1 LYDNIRFLAGSD
13 EMDSSSFLMFLSE
26 IMMLTEDMIKYF
38 YENIHGGVEVW
49 YKVRVGEDS
58 KLQR

>member
-1 LYDNIRFLAGSD
+1 
-13 EMDSSSFLMFLSE
+13 MFLSE

-49 YKVRVGEDS
+49 YKVRVG
-58 KLQR
+58 RY